1 MVTIEIKESLIPSY
15 SIAESLIKEFH
26 LTRADKDKID
36 AKITD
41 KRVKKALYEILGI
54 DSDKH

>member
-1 MVTIEIKESLIPSY
+1 MVSVEVKESLIPSY

-26 LTRADKDKID
+26 LTRAGKDKID

-54 DSDKH
+54 GSDKH

>member
-1 MVTIEIKESLIPSY
+1 MVSVEIKEALIPSY

-26 LTRADKDKID
+26 LTKADREKID

-41 KRVKKALYEILGI
+41 KRVKKAVYEILGI
-54 DSDKH
+54 GSDKH